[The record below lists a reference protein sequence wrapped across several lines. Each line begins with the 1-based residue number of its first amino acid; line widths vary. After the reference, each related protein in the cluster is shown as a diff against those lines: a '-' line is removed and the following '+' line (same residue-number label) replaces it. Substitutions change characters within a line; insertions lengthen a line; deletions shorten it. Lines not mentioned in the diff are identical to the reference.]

1 MPPRGTSLPTCGA
14 TTRPTV
20 VGPGR
25 HCLQRK
31 EEEREKEKREER
43 ERERESGPCV
53 WAARRIRLWE
63 RKRKRVSEGRN
74 PNFLYLY

>member
-43 ERERESGPCV
+43 ERERE
-53 WAARRIRLWE
+53 RE
-63 RKRKRVSEGRN
+63 RALRVGCSEDKVVGEEEEESE
-74 PNFLYLY
+74 